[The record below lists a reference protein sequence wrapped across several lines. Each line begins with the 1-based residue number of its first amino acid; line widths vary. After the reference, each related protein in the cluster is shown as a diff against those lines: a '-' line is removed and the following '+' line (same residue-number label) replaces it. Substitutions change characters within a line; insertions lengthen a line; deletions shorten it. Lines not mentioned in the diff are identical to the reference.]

1 MSLTADEIKK
11 LIAESPDPIYKIE
24 ADLKMPKT
32 TLQKA
37 LKGQRELSV
46 KWEQALRERFWRPSD
61 EEMMRLPVDYN
72 RPDKDYFGLIRQ
84 FLDRHSLLLLKY
96 EIENNKVLSDF
107 QKRSQLTSL
116 NFKLQRTKS

>member
-1 MSLTADEIKK
+1 MTADEIKK
-11 LIAESPDPIYKIE
+11 LLENTADPVYKIE
-24 ADLKMPKT
+24 AELKMPKT

-46 KWEQALRERFWRPSD
+46 KWEQALKERFWKPSD
-61 EEMMRLPVDYN
+61 DEMMRLPIDLS
-72 RPDKDYFGLIRQ
+72 RPEKDYFTLIRQ

-96 EIENNKVLSDF
+96 EIENSKVLSDI
-107 QKRSQLTSL
+107 QKRSQITSL